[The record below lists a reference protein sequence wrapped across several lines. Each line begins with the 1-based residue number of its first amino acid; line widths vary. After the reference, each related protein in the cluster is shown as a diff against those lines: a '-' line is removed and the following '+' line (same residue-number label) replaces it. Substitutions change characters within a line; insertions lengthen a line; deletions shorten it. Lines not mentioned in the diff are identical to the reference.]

1 MKEHRSRLTLW
12 IFTLFSLALA
22 TSGAAAAAG
31 EERPKKEEKEVIIVR
46 PGGEWTQARGE
57 LGALSGRGYLGIEVS
72 ELSAELLRYFAVNR
86 DEGVLIA
93 RLVRGGPADKAGL
106 AVGDVLTTIDGQG
119 VASAWEVRSRVRNK
133 GANEKVSVEIW
144 RRGKAQSI
152 EVAVGEQEHSE
163 VDLSPLFLKRRDGE
177 DVVIELEPG
186 NIERRIEIRDGD
198 DRGGRAPLREIQGRE
213 ESLQKRLQELEKRI
227 QELERLLEKK
237 N

>member
-1 MKEHRSRLTLW
+1 MKEHPLRSMPWFFAILTL
-12 IFTLFSLALA
+12 LSA
-22 TSGAAAAAG
+22 TGATAAFAG
-31 EERPKKEEKEVIIVR
+31 DEKLKKEEKEVLVVR
-46 PGGEWTQARGE
+46 PGAEWTQFRGE
-57 LGALSGRGYLGIEVS
+57 LGALSGRGYLGIEVT
-72 ELSAELLRYFAVNR
+72 ELTAELLRYFAVNR

-106 AVGDVLTTIDGQG
+106 TVGDVLTTIDGQG

-133 GANEKVSVEIW
+133 ETNEKVSVEIW
-144 RRGKAQSI
+144 RRGKAQTI

-163 VDLSPLFLKRRDGE
+163 IDLSPLFLKRRDGE

-186 NIERRIEIRDGD
+186 KIERRIEIRDGD

-227 QELERLLEKK
+227 HELERLLEKK
-237 N
+237 D